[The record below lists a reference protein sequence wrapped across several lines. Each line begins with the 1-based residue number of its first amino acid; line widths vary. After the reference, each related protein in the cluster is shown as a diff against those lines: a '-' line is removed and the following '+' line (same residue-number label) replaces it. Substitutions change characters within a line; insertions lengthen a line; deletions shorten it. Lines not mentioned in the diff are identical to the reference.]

1 MKQNANKARGLAPEE
16 LTKQLG
22 ETAEQM
28 FRIRFQLGMGQ
39 AEGVKKLRELRK
51 ERARML
57 TIQREKQLG
66 LRATA
71 PAGAPVGKKAKPVK
85 AESKPQPKAAAPKV
99 KKAAVQ
105 KPAAAGVK
113 PAAKPRSA
121 APKREKAAK

>member
-16 LTKQLG
+16 LAKQLG

-57 TIQREKQLG
+57 TIQREKELG

-71 PAGAPVGKKAKPVK
+71 PAPAGKKAKPVK
-85 AESKPQPKAAAPKV
+85 AASKPQPKAAAPKV
-99 KKAAVQ
+99 KKAAAQ
-105 KPAAAGVK
+105 KPAAAGAK

-121 APKREKAAK
+121 APKKEKAAK